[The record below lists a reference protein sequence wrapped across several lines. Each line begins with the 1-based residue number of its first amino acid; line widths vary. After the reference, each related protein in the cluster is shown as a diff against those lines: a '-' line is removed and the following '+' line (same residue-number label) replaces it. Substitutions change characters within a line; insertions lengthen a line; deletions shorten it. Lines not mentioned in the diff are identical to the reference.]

1 VPDDGMLRST
11 LPMLKSRNTVLN
23 SIIRIGRVVLQQ
35 RVKPIQLF
43 RCAVEGKNGLE
54 IGGPSG
60 VFRDTGILPI
70 YRYVENLDNCVFAK
84 ITTWEGDRAE
94 GRVFHYHPDKPCGFN
109 YIREATRLVSISNQ
123 MYDFILSAHSLEHIA
138 NPVLALKE
146 WTRVL
151 KPNGTLI
158 VILPDY
164 RRTFDHL
171 RKPTAVAHMI
181 EDYEQDID
189 ETDLTHLPE
198 ILELHDLNRDRAAG
212 TREQFRERS
221 LRNFENRCLH
231 HHVFDERN
239 SRELFESV
247 GLSVRVVDLL
257 RPHHIVLLAQA
268 PDSGHK
274 NYPIPTQR

>member
-1 VPDDGMLRST
+1 
-11 LPMLKSRNTVLN
+11 MLKSRNTVLE

-43 RCAVEGKNGLE
+43 HYAVEGKNGLE

-60 VFRDTGILPI
+60 VFRDTGIIPI
-70 YRYVENLDNCVFAK
+70 YRYVGNLDNCVFART
-84 ITTWEGDRAE
+84 TTWEGDREE
-94 GRVFHYHPDKPCGFN
+94 GRLFHYYPAKPCGFN
-109 YIREATRLVSISNQ
+109 FIREATSLTGISNQ
-123 MYDFILSAHSLEHIA
+123 VYDFILSAHNLEHIA

-151 KPNGTLI
+151 KPGGFLI

-164 RRTFDHL
+164 RRTFDHF
-171 RKPTAVAHMI
+171 RKPTAVAHMM
-181 EDYEQDID
+181 EDYDQGTE

-221 LRNFENRCLH
+221 LRNFKNRCLH

-239 SRELFESV
+239 SRELLESV
-247 GLSVRVVDLL
+247 GLSVRVVEIL
-257 RPHHIVLLAQA
+257 RPHHIVLLAQT
-268 PDSGHK
+268 PDSGHES
-274 NYPIPTQR
+274 YQISIQR